1 MTLLFSLPQAVR
13 AAEAK
18 VQLISPFVG
27 RIYDSYHQANNRD
40 YKGAEDPGVQWVQEV
55 NTYYKKFGYP
65 TEVMGASFRNTGQ
78 IIELA
83 GCDLLTISPELMEEL
98 SKSTEPVERKLI
110 PEKAKSAQIERLEL
124 DEKKF
129 RYLVND
135 NAMAT
140 DKTSEGIRKFA
151 ADVVKLEKLVAEQAA
166 VAACKEQRAKS

>member
-1 MTLLFSLPQAVR
+1 
-13 AAEAK
+13 
-18 VQLISPFVG
+18 
-27 RIYDSYHQANNRD
+27 
-40 YKGAEDPGVQWVQEV
+40 
-55 NTYYKKFGYP
+55 
-65 TEVMGASFRNTGQ
+65 MGASFRNTGQ

-83 GCDLLTISPELMEEL
+83 GCDLLTISPELMKEL
-98 SKSTEPVERKLI
+98 SESTEPVERKLI

-151 ADVVKLEKLVAEQAA
+151 ADVVKLEKLVES
-166 VAACKEQRAKS
+166 KLG

>member
-1 MTLLFSLPQAVR
+1 
-13 AAEAK
+13 
-18 VQLISPFVG
+18 
-27 RIYDSYHQANNRD
+27 
-40 YKGAEDPGVQWVQEV
+40 
-55 NTYYKKFGYP
+55 
-65 TEVMGASFRNTGQ
+65 MGASFRNTGQ

-98 SKSTEPVERKLI
+98 SKSTEPVERKLS

-124 DEKKF
+124 DEKEF

-151 ADVVKLEKLVAEQAA
+151 ADVVKLEKLVES
-166 VAACKEQRAKS
+166 KLG